1 MHKENEI
8 REMDRV
14 GKEYKGS
21 VNNIVSNNINLTCTI
36 PSFTSLSPSSEH
48 ND

>member
-36 PSFTSLSPSSEH
+36 PPFPSLSPSSEH